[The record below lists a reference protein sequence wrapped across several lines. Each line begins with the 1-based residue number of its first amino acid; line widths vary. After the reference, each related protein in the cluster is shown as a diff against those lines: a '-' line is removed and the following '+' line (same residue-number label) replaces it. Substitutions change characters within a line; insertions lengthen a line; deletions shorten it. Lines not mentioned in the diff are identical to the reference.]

1 MLRFYMPK
9 SVIGRKDKAKAIREQ
24 LENFLV
30 MEPLQDL
37 LKILKVDIDSIGEV
51 YNGRLKADG
60 TVVETQELFPLGFLE
75 EKRER
80 LYPIFREL
88 GFIDINK
95 PLEEENSHIIVLGG
109 SLTASFDRTAYAKK
123 WIDDKTRCVDALA
136 CFRPVNPSE
145 RSTSVGFSRDT
156 EFGVLS
162 ESFVR
167 VFELTESEATERFKG
182 DRNLNSVSCIK
193 EYKKNGEK
201 RKYRIIAAPSSEPH
215 LRRADT
221 GDTLKFYMESAETV
235 KPGDRLLFVTN
246 NRYCNR
252 QFLQLAYQMIKE
264 DFPGSIDTIG
274 CFSDERITG
283 VNSYDPFQYLQ
294 DLIGI
299 IDWIYR
305 FREI

>member
-1 MLRFYMPK
+1 MPI
-9 SVIGRKDKAKAIREQ
+9 SAVSRKDKEEIIREQ
-24 LENFLV
+24 FENFLV

-37 LKILKVDIDSIGEV
+37 LTILKVDIDSIGVV

-60 TVVETQELFPLGFLE
+60 SVVETQELSPLGFLE
-75 EKRER
+75 EKREI

-88 GFIDINK
+88 GFIDINQ

-123 WIDDKTRCVDALA
+123 WIDGRTRCVDALT
-136 CFRPVNPSE
+136 CFRPINPVE
-145 RSTSVGFSRDT
+145 RKTSVGFSCDT

-162 ESFVR
+162 ESFAR
-167 VFELTESEATERFKG
+167 VFELTESEATEQFKG
-182 DRNLNSVSCIK
+182 DRNLNSISCIK

-201 RKYRIIAAPSSEPH
+201 RNYRIIAAPSSEPH

-221 GDTLKFYMESAETV
+221 GDSLKFYMESAETV

-264 DFPGSIDTIG
+264 DFSGSIDTIG
-274 CFSDERITG
+274 CFSGERITD

-299 IDWIYR
+299 IDWIHR